1 MVNERDVLHHE
12 SSRPQTARC
21 VLPAAMRGGVCGS
34 NERPSPPHRSRK
46 SRYNERDVLKKLPPP
61 LAKELIEILCDLAFH

>member
-1 MVNERDVLHHE
+1 
-12 SSRPQTARC
+12 
-21 VLPAAMRGGVCGS
+21 MRGGVCGS